1 MSMAFLITIRVNPA
15 KIANNSVTKSWIV
28 VLWSTRRSQSSRRL
42 TKTTTTTYRTTVLL
56 SPKGEFSWA
65 AEAQQLKIEG
75 SIESPTRLL
84 QPNKK
89 FWKIFVFR
97 NWIFCDPYIAIGLI
111 LLLKRS
117 TIQKIQQ
124 KPWANGKI
132 TSTKPSLLNKQNDT
146 TVSYFLIFVLKFIFT
161 NIKSKCRILFRKKCL
176 KGGFVSH
183 FLR

>member
-1 MSMAFLITIRVNPA
+1 MSMAFLIKIRVNPP

-97 NWIFCDPYIAIGLI
+97 NWIFLWPIYRNWAHPFTQ
-111 LLLKRS
+111 
-117 TIQKIQQ
+117 TIDYPKNPIKTMGEREDNVYKAKLAEQ
-124 KPWANGKI
+124 AERYDGKLFFDVCLEI
-132 TSTKPSLLNKQNDT
+132 
-146 TVSYFLIFVLKFIFT
+146 YFHEYKD
-161 NIKSKCRILFRKKCL
+161 
-176 KGGFVSH
+176 
-183 FLR
+183 